1 MRPHS
6 IGSVRLPRPLRRS
19 ALWAGMALTLLMTA
33 CASAPARSPFGGG
46 GGGGGGGHVR
56 VYVQNLGFSDVRV
69 YAVTPQGNLDLGI
82 VQTTQTRTFA
92 VPWNQM
98 AVLSFN
104 LDFTTDG
111 QYSTRAVG
119 VSPGQTV
126 EVDIPADGGYATVQ
140 IR

>member
-1 MRPHS
+1 MRLSS
-6 IGSVRLPRPLRRS
+6 IRCVRFPRPLQRS

-33 CASAPARSPFGGG
+33 CASAPAKSPFGGG
-46 GGGGGGGHVR
+46 GGGGGGGHIR

-69 YAVTPQGNLDLGI
+69 YAVTPQGNLDLGT
-82 VQTTQTRTFA
+82 VQTTQTRTFT
-92 VPWNQM
+92 VPWNEM

-104 LDFTTDG
+104 LDFMTGG
-111 QYSTRAVG
+111 QYSTQAIG
-119 VSPGQTV
+119 VSTGQTV